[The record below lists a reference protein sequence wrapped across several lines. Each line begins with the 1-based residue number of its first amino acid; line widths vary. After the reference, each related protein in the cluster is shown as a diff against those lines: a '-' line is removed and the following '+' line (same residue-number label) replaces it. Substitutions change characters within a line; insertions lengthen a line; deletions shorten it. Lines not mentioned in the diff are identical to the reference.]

1 MKSALIASVVLVLTV
16 GTPGYAQQAPV
27 SPAAHYTRTQLSQLV
42 RDAHTQ
48 AQYEA
53 LAKYYRG
60 KQVAFSVEAA
70 QDKQEWMRRSQNI
83 VLINAKY
90 PRPVDSAR
98 YLYEYYADQA
108 QRSDQLAA
116 KYEQLAAAAAPAA
129 LK

>member
-1 MKSALIASVVLVLTV
+1 M
-16 GTPGYAQQAPV
+16 
-27 SPAAHYTRTQLSQLV
+27 
-42 RDAHTQ
+42 Q
-48 AQYEA
+48 AQYEV

-60 KQVAFSVEAA
+60 RQVTFSDQAA
-70 QDKQEWMRRSQNI
+70 QEKQEWFRRSQNV

-108 QRSDQLAA
+108 QRSDQLAT
-116 KYEQLAAAAAPAA
+116 KYEQLAITAAPGA